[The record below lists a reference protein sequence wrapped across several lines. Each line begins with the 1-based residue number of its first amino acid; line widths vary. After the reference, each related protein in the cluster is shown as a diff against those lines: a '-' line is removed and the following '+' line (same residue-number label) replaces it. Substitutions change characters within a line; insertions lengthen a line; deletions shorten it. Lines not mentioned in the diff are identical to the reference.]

1 MIQVILP
8 DGSRKALDEGSSAAD
23 LAAAIGPGLA
33 KSAVAAKVDGKIVDL
48 TSELVDGA
56 EVSLLTKK
64 DPDALSVL
72 RHSAAHLMAD
82 AILRLFPQ
90 AELTIGPAIDEG
102 FYYDIHLRDS
112 GKITPEDFPRIEAEM
127 QRVAKEAHPFLR
139 CEVKDDADE
148 TYARYRAIDGGHNKF
163 KAELVEDI
171 RGRGEALSFYRH
183 GDFVDLCRG
192 PHVPNTSWLQH
203 TRLTKVSGAYWRG
216 DASREQLVRVYGTA
230 FFSKQD
236 LEDYLHQLEEAKRRD
251 HRVLGEQLS
260 LFTFNEEAPG
270 FPFFYPK
277 GATIF
282 NLLVD
287 YMRGLLR
294 RRNYQEVRTPLVLSE
309 HLWHTSGHYD
319 NYLENMFF
327 TKLKLRDEKQKSI
340 IHDNVQEERPMAVK
354 PMNCPGHLL
363 IYQGR
368 LHSHNEFPL
377 RIAEMG
383 LVHRRELSGVR
394 HGLFRVQ
401 AFTQDDA
408 HHFCTPDQIQQEI
421 SMLIEFF
428 KEVYGT
434 FGLGDVRIELSTRP
448 EKSIGTEEIWQR
460 AESALRGSLDA
471 SGIEYQVNPGDG
483 AFYGPKIDFHI
494 RDVLK
499 RSWQCGTIQLDF
511 SMPERFGL
519 EYVGSDGARH
529 TPVMIH
535 RACYG
540 SIERFFGIITENYAG
555 AFPLWLSPVQVE
567 VIPVS
572 DKFNDYA
579 DSISQILLDQ
589 GLRVETDRRPDRVGY
604 KIRDA
609 SLQKTP
615 YIFVVGE
622 KERSAGTV
630 NVRTRHGT
638 ELGAMSVETFLSA
651 VQVERKP
658 GGPAADFTQVAT
670 QDRAAS

>member
-1 MIQVILP
+1 MIQVALP
-8 DGSRKALDEGSSAAD
+8 DGSRRSLKEGSTAAD
-23 LAAAIGPGLA
+23 LAAEIGPGLA
-33 KSAVAAKVDGKIVDL
+33 KAAVAAKVDGKIVDL
-48 TSELVDGA
+48 AAELQDGV
-56 EVSLLTKK
+56 EVALLTKK
-64 DPDALSVL
+64 DPEALGVL

-82 AILRLFPQ
+82 AILRIFPK
-90 AELTIGPAIDEG
+90 AELTIGPAVDDG
-102 FYYDIHLRDS
+102 FYYDLHMPD
-112 GKITPEDFPRIEAEM
+112 GVKITPEDFPRIEAEM
-127 QRVAKEAHPFLR
+127 QRVAKEAHPFVR
-139 CEVKDDADE
+139 CVAQSEADE
-148 TYARYRAIDGGHNKF
+148 TYERYKAIDGGHNKF
-163 KAELVEDI
+163 KAELVGEI
-171 RGRGEALSFYRH
+171 RSRGEPLSFYRH

-216 DASREQLVRVYGTA
+216 DAAREQLVRVYGTA

-277 GATIF
+277 GATVF

-287 YMRGLLR
+287 YMRSLLR
-294 RRNYQEVRTPLVLSE
+294 RRNYQEVRTPLILSE
-309 HLWHTSGHYD
+309 QLWHMSGHYD

-327 TKLKLRDEKQKSI
+327 TKLKLRDEKNEST

-363 IYQGR
+363 VYRGR

-408 HHFCTPDQIQQEI
+408 HHFCTPDQISSEI
-421 SMLIEFF
+421 TMLIEFF

-434 FGLGDVRIELSTRP
+434 FHLGDVRIELSTRP
-448 EKSIGTEEIWQR
+448 AKSIGSDEMWNQ
-460 AESALRGSLDA
+460 AESALKNALDA

-511 SMPERFGL
+511 SMPARFGL
-519 EYVGSDGARH
+519 EYVGADGARH
-529 TPVMIH
+529 TPVMLH

-540 SIERFFGIITENYAG
+540 SIERFFGIITENFAG
-555 AFPLWLSPVQVE
+555 AFPLWLSPVQVT

-572 DKFNDYA
+572 DKFNEYA
-579 DSISQILLDQ
+579 TAVTQQLLDE
-589 GLRVETDRRPDRVGY
+589 GLRAETDLRPDRVGY
-604 KIRDA
+604 KVRDA
-609 SLQKTP
+609 SLQKVP

-622 KERSAGTV
+622 KERAGAMV
-630 NVRTRHGT
+630 NVRTRA
-638 ELGAMSVETFLSA
+638 GAEIGALALDVFLA
-651 VQVERKP
+651 AIRQERKP
-658 GGPAADFTQVAT
+658 GGAPADFGTSAAQA
-670 QDRAAS
+670 RA